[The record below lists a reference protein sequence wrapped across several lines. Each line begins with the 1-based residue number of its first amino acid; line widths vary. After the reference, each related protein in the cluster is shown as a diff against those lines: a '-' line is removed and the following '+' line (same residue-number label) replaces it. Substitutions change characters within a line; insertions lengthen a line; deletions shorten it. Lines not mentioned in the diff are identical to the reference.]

1 MQITERLGA
10 LSTSRPRLITW
21 SVIVVTL
28 LVAIGA
34 YRLTLQTDYRYYF
47 DSDNPDRQA
56 FAELDISFGGTDDI
70 LLGLMPD
77 SGKVLTPGNMLRLAA
92 IQDALLDTPFAQRVT
107 SVADVAVALPGA
119 TPEEGPQI
127 TTLRALAESGVPDP
141 EVWQRAVAEVTRL
154 TQGTLLAKDASIAA
168 AHVRI
173 ELPENNDF
181 WDTRAVLQHAR
192 ALQTDFE
199 ANNPD
204 AKLLLAGVLP
214 YYHEILELA
223 MRDIYALFPFAI
235 GIAALMLRM
244 LLGSWRASGACAV
257 PVLCAVVTTVGING
271 WIGFPVT
278 VAILVVPIIVLVI
291 ALAYAVHFTDTHL
304 QLRAEHES
312 ARDSALQSLRENIEP
327 VLLTGGTTI
336 LGFLAMNSSIAPP
349 YRYMGNITAI
359 GIGVAVVY
367 VVLVMPAMLAMV
379 DPPYWRKKGLLRRGL
394 EAIGER
400 FSKPIHNPLFLIGT
414 PLVILA
420 LLACIPLNTV
430 DDNISEWFS
439 GDTRLRQD
447 NLLVDERLTGM
458 QQLYYQLPAPGPHVV
473 HDPAYLK
480 KVEAFAEWLKTQEGV
495 VAVRM
500 LPTLVRSLNESFGDG
515 SRAIPQ
521 DPGVTEQLLWT
532 YEFSAA
538 PGDRATGLLNE
549 DRSASLVH
557 VSLRNRPGHE
567 FQAFDRK
574 AQAWLA
580 ENAGHLEAPG
590 GNSGVMMF
598 SRMALQNIPPMIT
611 GTLAVLLFAAVLV
624 AVVLKSVRLGLISI
638 VPNLLPVG
646 LAFGTW
652 GLVSGHIGIA
662 LSVISTAA
670 LGIIVDDCIHLLERY
685 KEGRKGGTASPA
697 AACRHAIRRVG
708 GAITITTMVLCVG
721 MGLIGFSQVQPTH
734 ELGLWLAIAI
744 AYAWFCDLFL
754 LPQLLTRFDK

>member
-10 LSTSRPRLITW
+10 FTTSRPRLVTW
-21 SVIVVTL
+21 GVVLASL
-28 LVAIGA
+28 LVAVGA

-47 DSDNPDRQA
+47 DPDNPDRVA
-56 FAELDISFGGTDDI
+56 FAELENNFGGTDDI
-70 LLGLMPD
+70 ILGLMPD
-77 SGKVLTPGNMLRLAA
+77 SGDALTPENILRLAD
-92 IQDALLDTPFAQRVT
+92 IHVALQDTPFAQRVT
-107 SVADVAVALPGA
+107 SVADIAVALPGA

-127 TTLRALAESGVPDP
+127 TSLRALAEAGEQDP
-141 EVWQRAVAEVTRL
+141 QQWQRAIDEVARL
-154 TQGTLLAKDASIAA
+154 TTGTILARDSSIAA

-173 ELPENNDF
+173 ALPEGNDF
-181 WDTRAVLQHAR
+181 WDTREVLQHAKQLR
-192 ALQTDFE
+192 DDVESQYDDVTV
-199 ANNPD
+199 
-204 AKLLLAGVLP
+204 LLAGVLP
-214 YYHEILELA
+214 YYHQIMELA
-223 MRDIYALFPFAI
+223 MRDIYALFPFCIA
-235 GIAALMLRM
+235 IAAIMLRM

-257 PVLCAVVTTVGING
+257 PVLCAVVTTIGLNG
-271 WIGFPVT
+271 WLGFPVT
-278 VAILVVPIIVLVI
+278 VATLVVPIIVLVI

-327 VLLTGGTTI
+327 VLLTGGTTV

-349 YRYMGNITAI
+349 YRHMGNITAI
-359 GIGVAVVY
+359 GVGLAVVY

-379 DPPYWRKKGLLRRGL
+379 DPPYWRKKGPLRRGL
-394 EAIGER
+394 EYLGER
-400 FSKPIHNPLFLIGT
+400 FSRPIQSPLFLIGT
-414 PLVILA
+414 PLVILG
-420 LLACIPLNTV
+420 LLACIPLNTI

-439 GDTRLRQD
+439 GETRLRQD

-458 QQLYYQLPAPGPHVV
+458 QQLYYPLPAPGPQAV

-480 KVEAFAEWLKTQEGV
+480 RVEAFAAWLKDQEGV

-515 SRAIPQ
+515 TRQIPA
-521 DPGVTEQLLWT
+521 DPAVTEQLLWT
-532 YEFSAA
+532 YEFSAP
-538 PGDRATGLLNE
+538 PGDRVTGLLNE

-567 FQAFDRK
+567 FQAFDRRAK
-574 AQAWLA
+574 AWLDT
-580 ENAGHLEAPG
+580 NAAQLDAPG

-670 LGIIVDDCIHLLERY
+670 LGIIVDDSIHLLERY
-685 KEGRKGGTASPA
+685 KEGRKGGTKSPA
-697 AACRHAIRRVG
+697 EACRHAIRRVG

-734 ELGLWLAIAI
+734 ELGIWLAIAI